1 VYAIKPYLCGA
12 FLRFFNVLEIV
23 MPGYITAQQAAAYLS
38 CSTQHIYNIRNK
50 SKAALKAGDHQLAKK
65 LSPESIKLGNK
76 LLFEKSTL
84 DTWLRKYGDRT

>member
-1 VYAIKPYLCGA
+1 
-12 FLRFFNVLEIV
+12 

-65 LSPESIKLGNK
+65 LSPESIKQSSISTFDSSISK
-76 LLFEKSTL
+76 L
-84 DTWLRKYGDRT
+84 

>member
-50 SKAALKAGDHQLAKK
+50 SKK